1 MLACESVE
9 LGSAI
14 MDRVGTFPKHF
25 IPFHL
30 WRCIF
35 DAGGRRRVW
44 PNIRNRIGCLLCFFA
59 IIVDPG
65 SVAAQSAG
73 REAELES
80 IRDQI
85 MALRGRLNRV
95 RQEAGGLRGD
105 LRETEVALELQNK
118 RLEEARAARALA
130 EESLATVETEI
141 GDLELDLEEL
151 RELLRERMVDL
162 HRLGQQGYVRLFLSI
177 RSREDLLPGIRQMR
191 FLVKRDGGLLEQYQA
206 THTELSAKQSQLVEH
221 REEVR
226 EWLEVESTRL
236 DQLERLETR
245 LSSLLTRLESEDR
258 RLTQQ
263 TTRLADK
270 EKKLANLI
278 DFLYG
283 RTDGPLSGTPVQNFR
298 GVLDWPASGRVVK
311 RFGPRLDLQYG
322 TQIPHNGIELRT
334 NPATDVQVVYPG
346 KVLYAAPFQG
356 FGLTAI
362 VHHPGRVFTL
372 YAGMKE
378 LRTRQDAVLNL
389 GQVIGIS
396 ADALYFEIRVENRP
410 VDPLQWLR

>member
-1 MLACESVE
+1 MLACGSVG
-9 LGSAI
+9 LGGAI
-14 MDRVGTFPKHF
+14 INRVGISRRHS
-25 IPFHL
+25 IHLHL
-30 WRCIF
+30 WGRIF
-35 DAGGRRRVW
+35 GSDGCRRGRPRL
-44 PNIRNRIGCLLCFFA
+44 RNRIGCLTCLVLV
-59 IIVDPG
+59 ILVPG
-65 SVAAQSAG
+65 SLEAQSSG

-85 MALRGRLNRV
+85 MVLRGRLNRV

-105 LRETEVALELQNK
+105 LRETEVALELQKK

-130 EESLATVETEI
+130 EESLVTVETEI
-141 GDLELDLEEL
+141 SDLELDLEEL
-151 RELLRERMVDL
+151 TELLRQRMVDL

-191 FLVKRDGGLLEQYQA
+191 YLVRRDGGLLEQYQT
-206 THTELSAKQSQLVEH
+206 THSELSAKQSQIVEH
-221 REEVR
+221 REDVR

-236 DQLERLETR
+236 DQLERLEDR
-245 LSSLLTRLESEDR
+245 LGSLLARLESEDR
-258 RLTQQ
+258 RLTQK
-263 TTRLADK
+263 TTQLADK

-311 RFGPRLDLQYG
+311 RFGPRLDPQYG
-322 TQIPHNGIELRT
+322 TQVPHNGIELRT
-334 NPATDVQVVYPG
+334 NPASDVQVVYPG

-362 VHHPGRVFTL
+362 VHHPGRVFSL
-372 YAGMKE
+372 YAGMQE
-378 LRTRQDAVLNL
+378 LRTRQDAVLTL

-396 ADALYFEIRVENRP
+396 ADALYFEIRVENKP

>member
-1 MLACESVE
+1 MLACDSVGF
-9 LGSAI
+9 GSTI
-14 MDRVGTFPKHF
+14 IERVGTSRIHSIHF
-25 IPFHL
+25 HS
-30 WRCIF
+30 WGRIF
-35 DAGGRRRVW
+35 DNGVHGRVW
-44 PNIRNRIGCLLCFFA
+44 PNIRNRIGCLICLVA
-59 IIVDPG
+59 ITMVPG
-65 SVAAQSAG
+65 PAAAQSSG

-85 MALRGRLNRV
+85 MVLRGRLNRV

-130 EESLATVETEI
+130 EESLTTVETEI
-141 GDLELDLEEL
+141 SDLELHLEEL

-177 RSREDLLPGIRQMR
+177 RSQEDLLPGIRQMR
-191 FLVKRDGGLLEQYQA
+191 FLIKRDGGLLEQYQT
-206 THTELSAKQSQLVEH
+206 THSELSAKQTQLVEH

-226 EWLEVESTRL
+226 EWLEMESTRL
-236 DQLERLETR
+236 DQLKRLEDR
-245 LSSLLTRLESEDR
+245 LSSLLARLESEDR
-258 RLTQQ
+258 RLTQK
-263 TTRLADK
+263 TTQLADK

-311 RFGPRLDLQYG
+311 RFGPRLDPRYG
-322 TQIPHNGIELRT
+322 TQVPHNGIELRT
-334 NPATDVQVVYPG
+334 NPATEVQVVYPG

-372 YAGMKE
+372 YAGMKD
-378 LRTRQDAVLNL
+378 LRTRQDAVVTL